1 MKTLKRLLFRL
12 IRPLLQSEDVE
23 WVVTHQEGEL
33 GVRVCGKVFTLYK
46 GESLYHP
53 DGQCRRVEKR
63 EFGEAIKSIQHL
75 KSRPP
80 CP

>member
-1 MKTLKRLLFRL
+1 MRKQLLHAI
-12 IRPLLQSEDVE
+12 IRRQLWPEDVE

-63 EFGEAIKSIQHL
+63 EFGETIKSIQHL
-75 KSRPP
+75 KSQPP

>member
-1 MKTLKRLLFRL
+1 MSADSESPRPRYHNRLR
-12 IRPLLQSEDVE
+12 IPIEV
-23 WVVTHQEGEL
+23 WVTHQEGEL